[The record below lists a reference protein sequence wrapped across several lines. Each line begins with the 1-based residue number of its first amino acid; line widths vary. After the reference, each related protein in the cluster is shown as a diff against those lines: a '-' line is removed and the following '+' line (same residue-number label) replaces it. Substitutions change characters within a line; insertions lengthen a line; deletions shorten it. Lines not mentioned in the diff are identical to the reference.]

1 MVHERGRGDGMKDTL
16 NNVALGLGVAALG
29 FALLKYFQS
38 AGGSSGGSSAA
49 GLSAPI
55 GATNP
60 NAGSL
65 WQSLTFPLGTNT
77 GGVNVTG
84 SVDQVYSSTSW
95 NPDAISAQLGADAI
109 AAMGAAGQSTANVWG
124 FHL

>member
-1 MVHERGRGDGMKDTL
+1 MKDTL

-29 FALLKYFQS
+29 FALMKYFQS
-38 AGGSSGGSSAA
+38 ARGSSSGTGAA
-49 GLSAPI
+49 GLGAPI
-55 GATNP
+55 GTTTNP

-77 GGVNVTG
+77 GGVNVSG
-84 SVDQVYSSTSW
+84 NVDQVYSSTSW
-95 NPDAISAQLGADAI
+95 NPDDISAQLGADAI